1 MLVNKVGEINKNS
14 KGTSMK
20 IIEYRNSSDIDV
32 EFLDDYHYIKR
43 HTTYVNFKRG
53 NIRNPYDKSLF
64 GVGYLGVGKYTEK
77 INNNKNI
84 DPKYTAWIS
93 MLNRCYRDK
102 DRFPAYYGKCE
113 ICEEWQNY
121 QNFAKWYEE
130 NEYTCE
136 GRLHIDKDILHP
148 NCNLYSPDNCLL
160 VPQRINML
168 FLNKPN
174 KRGLPN
180 GISKTPNGYSAN
192 YNKQILG
199 TYQTLQEAYS
209 KYADAKETTIKMVA
223 EEYKEIIPNRVYLAL
238 CNYKVNIENDKNF
251 K

>member
-1 MLVNKVGEINKNS
+1 MNRVGEVNKNTQ
-14 KGTSMK
+14 GTLMK
-20 IIEYRNSSDIDV
+20 IIRFNSNTDIDV
-32 EFLDDYHYIKR
+32 QFLDDRQYIKE
-43 HTTYVNFKRG
+43 HTTYTNFRSGHIK
-53 NIRNPYDKSLF
+53 NPYDKSLF
-64 GVGYLGVGKYTEK
+64 GVGFIGVGQYKTRNANTHK
-77 INNNKNI
+77 
-84 DPKYTAWIS
+84 PTTAYQAWKGI
-93 MLNRCYRDK
+93 MERCYQNPIK
-102 DRFPAYYGKCE
+102 YPAYYGKCE
-113 ICEEWQNY
+113 VCEEWQNY